1 MTFVPQR
8 WVEFFLFG
16 RLKSRYN
23 NVVFGDFLCVEGLQL
38 MHTETYSDDR
48 RTAFRTDLSRKAE
61 LTGQVLE
68 RLLDDQTEIPPRLK
82 AAMAYMLQSGG
93 KRIRSALVLWCCE
106 LTAGRLTPA
115 AEVAA
120 AAIEMVHTYSLIH
133 DDLPAMDDDDLR
145 RGQASC
151 HKQFDEATA
160 ILAGDGLLTLAFE
173 LPARYIGDAETAVRI
188 IRTLAEAAGPS
199 GMIAGQMADL
209 ESARAAGS
217 MERLR
222 YIHIHKTATMFSAA
236 AGLGA
241 IAGQAGERD
250 VAALLQYGL
259 KIGLGFQIADDL
271 LDISASS
278 EELGKTA
285 GKDAE
290 QGKLT
295 YPSLVGAEESRVLL
309 ARVTAEAIEMVRPF
323 GAKADVLR
331 QLAMEMQHRKK

>member
-1 MTFVPQR
+1 MQTEMTHS
-8 WVEFFLFG
+8 E
-16 RLKSRYN
+16 
-23 NVVFGDFLCVEGLQL
+23 E
-38 MHTETYSDDR
+38 R
-48 RTAFRTDLSRKAE
+48 RAAFRAALAKNAE
-61 LTGQVLE
+61 LTGQVLD
-68 RLLDDQTEIPPRLK
+68 RLLDNQTEIPPRLK
-82 AAMAYMLQSGG
+82 SAMGYMLQSGG

-106 LTAGRLTPA
+106 LTAGRITGA
-115 AEVAA
+115 AEIAA

-145 RGQASC
+145 RGRASC
-151 HKQFDEATA
+151 HKQFDEPTA

-173 LPARYIGDAETAVRI
+173 LPAKEIGNAETAVRI

-209 ESARAAGS
+209 ESENVPGT

-222 YIHIHKTATMFSAA
+222 YIHVNKTAKMFSAA

-250 VAALLQYGL
+250 ITALLSYGL

-271 LDISASS
+271 LDITASS

-295 YPSLVGAEESRVLL
+295 YPALVGADESRRLL
-309 ARVTAEAIEMVRPF
+309 ARLTDEAIEAIRHF
-323 GAKADVLR
+323 GPRADILR
-331 QLAMEMQHRKK
+331 QLALEMQNRKH